1 MAVSIYLI
9 FLDHENLNE
18 SLNIT
23 NLYHLR
29 GNELRQIY
37 NKPVLRI
44 IFVLYIISIARKYCA
59 PMTSK
64 DDMC

>member
-9 FLDHENLNE
+9 FLDHENLNK

-23 NLYHLR
+23 NLYHPR

-37 NKPVLRI
+37 NKPVLRL
-44 IFVLYIISIARKYCA
+44 IFVLYSISIARK
-59 PMTSK
+59 
-64 DDMC
+64 